1 MGFGLRLKEL
11 LKQKKMTIKELSEKT
26 GISINT
32 LYSITKRDTK
42 IPDPQIIKKIS
53 EVLQIQEDDLL
64 TFDVIEEDL
73 RKNIEELKC
82 AEEQHRKK
90 LFDICQYLN
99 SIALLQLSQIALDML
114 KDDMNHSIINEVKII
129 EQSKNK

>member
-64 TFDVIEEDL
+64 TFDVIKEDL

-82 AEEQHRKK
+82 AEEQHHKK
-90 LFDICQYLN
+90 LFNIFQCQILLHCCNYHKSLLIC
-99 SIALLQLSQIALDML
+99 
-114 KDDMNHSIINEVKII
+114 
-129 EQSKNK
+129 